1 MQVRNYS
8 RKISIPATEII
19 EVLQSYFTKTRWTL
33 TSELKDSHI
42 SLLDQTFGTDNL
54 QPKLPA
60 SKEQLQLSG
69 SNSNLDR
76 VQPTGELVDH
86 LQENATKLTAT
97 DVDELQATVRTSII
111 EETAEL
117 AAIRDFQT
125 YQSTYDTTKRTL
137 VVNDIYQKLDERNKA
152 RKKFEEEQKQ
162 LSDDSTPAKSSDLL
176 SEMLVILK
184 ADKYKSDFLTS
195 KLEQI

>member
-19 EVLQSYFTKTRWTL
+19 EVLQSSFTKTTWTL

-76 VQPTGELVDH
+76 VQPTGELSEQ
-86 LQENATKLTAT
+86 LKANATNLTAA

-125 YQSTYDTTKRTL
+125 YQATYDTTKRTL
-137 VVNDIYQKLDERNKA
+137 VLNDIYQKLDERNKA
-152 RKKFEEEQKQ
+152 RKKFEEEQNQ
-162 LSDDSTPAKSSDLL
+162 LADDNPSVKSSDLV